1 MIGDSS
7 LCLINCHLAAGQK
20 AVRRRNADVA
30 GMLEDRAVFSPSD
43 HQLAY
48 VGGGDG
54 SMVLDHEFVLVSPRL
69 QLIATHSHGRSFQFN
84 GDMNYRID
92 HRRDA
97 IIAAIRTGDLS
108 SLLQH
113 DQLLREIKFNRGCR
127 LRGFSE
133 GPLLFAP
140 TYKYD
145 PRSNEYDTSEK
156 RRAPAWCDRI
166 LSRSH
171 VASRIRQL
179 HYRRY
184 EANVSDHRPI
194 SAAFSLTVK
203 TLQPESREKQK
214 AVVEAAWIK
223 EQMRLLVAAKEFYVR
238 QALM

>member
-1 MIGDSS
+1 
-7 LCLINCHLAAGQK
+7 
-20 AVRRRNADVA
+20 
-30 GMLEDRAVFSPSD
+30 
-43 HQLAY
+43 
-48 VGGGDG
+48 
-54 SMVLDHEFVLVSPRL
+54 
-69 QLIATHSHGRSFQFN
+69 
-84 GDMNYRID
+84 MNYRID

-108 SLLQH
+108 SLLAH
-113 DQLLREIKFNRGCR
+113 DQLLREVKFNRGFR
-127 LRGFSE
+127 LRGFFE

-156 RRAPAWCDRI
+156 RRSPAWCDRI
-166 LSRSH
+166 LFRSH

-194 SAAFSLTVK
+194 SAAFALTVK
-203 TLQPESREKQK
+203 SLQPESREKQK

-223 EQMRLLVAAKEFYVR
+223 EQTRLLVAAKEFYVR